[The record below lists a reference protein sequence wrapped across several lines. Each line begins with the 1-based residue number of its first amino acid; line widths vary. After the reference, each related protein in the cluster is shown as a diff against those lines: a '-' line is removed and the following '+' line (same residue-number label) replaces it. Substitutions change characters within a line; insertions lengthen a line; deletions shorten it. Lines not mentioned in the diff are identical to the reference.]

1 LHCESLISL
10 LDIHLIAKRCGH
22 IDYHIGTGH
31 PTHHSLHRSKTGLE
45 TEMFAQAMTFLDR
58 AAMAFV
64 VVLAAT
70 PILAIAASGA
80 LV

>member
-1 LHCESLISL
+1 M
-10 LDIHLIAKRCGH
+10 
-22 IDYHIGTGH
+22 
-31 PTHHSLHRSKTGLE
+31 LHRSTTALE
-45 TEMFAQAMTFLDR
+45 TDMFAQAMNFLDR

-70 PILAIAASGA
+70 PILAIAASSA

>member
-1 LHCESLISL
+1 
-10 LDIHLIAKRCGH
+10 
-22 IDYHIGTGH
+22 
-31 PTHHSLHRSKTGLE
+31 
-45 TEMFAQAMTFLDR
+45 MFAQAMNFLDR
-58 AAMAFV
+58 AGMAFV